1 MRTWKL
7 KPDWQN
13 QFRFDALDLANLFIN
28 ATRHWYNEEEIG
40 GIKQGL
46 YGQEDVVRS
55 AIIQYLED
63 GTEPNNYNIIYALQ
77 KFQNE
82 WLGEKGIFHVST
94 EHPLFEPPTFEPPL
108 TLKEFFL
115 AQEWAVYR
123 VNGETRKFFGDTAFG
138 PMWKDIPQEIQ
149 VPADLKLE
157 SLGEVEEYLKE

>member
-63 GTEPNNYNIIYALQ
+63 GTEPNNHNIIYALQ

-82 WLGEKGIFHVST
+82 WLGEKGIFHI
-94 EHPLFEPPTFEPPL
+94 PIP
-108 TLKEFFL
+108 TLKEFL
-115 AQEWAVYR
+115 CSQEWAVYR